1 MRISKSVKVS
11 FSPEMAN
18 PGSSSRTRGR
28 ETLIGASKLGFLF
41 LCILCVGA
49 ATRVAVPAAAEA
61 LAVAFPGYRAA
72 LRSWLAPPYLF
83 VAVHL
88 IIFVIWK
95 LSDKKQQPREHWAA
109 ESRIVDFGNP
119 KKSTFLGS
127 PPVAGISVKPSPD
140 ISPLGT
146 IPSSAAAVAASDP
159 TERSPSDVSCLT
171 TESDAVRVVSSAV
184 INKRGVEEE
193 SKSSVKKVE
202 EGYEA
207 AAIANE
213 AITGKTPR
221 SPATPRHEEAKQP
234 AAAPSPS
241 ATDEFNRRID
251 DFIKKNREQIRLL
264 NGR

>member
-1 MRISKSVKVS
+1 
-11 FSPEMAN
+11 MAN
-18 PGSSSRTRGR
+18 PGSSSRTRGY

-41 LCILCVGA
+41 LCILSVGA

-95 LSDKKQQPREHWAA
+95 LSDQKQQPREHWAA

-119 KKSTFLGS
+119 KKSKFLGS
-127 PPVAGISVKPSPD
+127 PPVAEIYVKPSPD
-140 ISPLGT
+140 ISPLET
-146 IPSSAAAVAASDP
+146 TPSSAAAVAASDP
-159 TERSPSDVSCLT
+159 IEISSSDASCLT
-171 TESDAVRVVSSAV
+171 TESDAV
-184 INKRGVEEE
+184 ICKRGVEEE
-193 SKSSVKKVE
+193 SKSSVKRVE

-207 AAIANE
+207 TAIANE
-213 AITGKTPR
+213 AIMGKTPR
-221 SPATPRHEEAKQP
+221 HEARQPEA
-234 AAAPSPS
+234 ASSPS

-251 DFIKKNREQIRLL
+251 DFIKKNHEQIRLL

>member
-1 MRISKSVKVS
+1 
-11 FSPEMAN
+11 MAN
-18 PGSSSRTRGR
+18 SGSSSRTRGC

-41 LCILCVGA
+41 LCILSVGA

-146 IPSSAAAVAASDP
+146 TPSSAAAVAASDP

-193 SKSSVKKVE
+193 SKSSVKQVE